1 MAGWS
6 LNREFYEDRNTVE
19 RFFNRGKHYRRI
31 ATRYEKTARDYLAML
46 HFVSTMVEL
55 L

>member
-6 LNREFYEDRNTVE
+6 LSREFYEDRNTVE
-19 RFFNRGKHYRRI
+19 RFFNRVEHYRRI
-31 ATRYEKTARDYLAML
+31 APRYEETARNYLAML
-46 HFVSTMVEL
+46 HFVSTMVGL